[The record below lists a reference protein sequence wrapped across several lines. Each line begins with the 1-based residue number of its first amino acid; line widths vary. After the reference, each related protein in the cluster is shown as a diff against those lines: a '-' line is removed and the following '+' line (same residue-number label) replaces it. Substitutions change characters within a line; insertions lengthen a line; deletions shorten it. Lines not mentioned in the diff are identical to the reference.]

1 METIREEGNNME
13 ETNRKDQDSG
23 MTPEIEGD
31 RYGWFY
37 VCPECH
43 GILNWKDLICPSCGE
58 RINWN
63 G

>member
-1 METIREEGNNME
+1 MDELEKVQPAEDPARVTV
-13 ETNRKDQDSG
+13 
-23 MTPEIEGD
+23 PEIEGD

-37 VCPECH
+37 VCGECH
-43 GILNWKDLICPSCGE
+43 GQINWKDNICPHCGW